1 LLEAALHQSLV
12 PDQSSL
18 DESTLFISSIKSQ
31 PDGALPF
38 LALIQQT
45 EIPPIRMTAIVNL
58 YSLIKSNWPNIPS
71 NIQITVREQILQI
84 LELPNL
90 DSLELSVLADCSV
103 LLFGSLVAA
112 GSFWNE
118 MLRLIGQS
126 FIARKIPFTI
136 TLLSRIIF
144 VIPDNIISQSYAAF
158 RNMA

>member
-1 LLEAALHQSLV
+1 
-12 PDQSSL
+12 
-18 DESTLFISSIKSQ
+18 
-31 PDGALPF
+31 
-38 LALIQQT
+38 
-45 EIPPIRMTAIVNL
+45 MTAIVNL